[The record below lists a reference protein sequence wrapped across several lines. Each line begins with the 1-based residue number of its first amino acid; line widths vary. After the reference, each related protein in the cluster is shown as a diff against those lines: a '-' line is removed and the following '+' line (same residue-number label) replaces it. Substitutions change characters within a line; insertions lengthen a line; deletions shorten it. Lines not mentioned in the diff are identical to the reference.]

1 MADLDVIEAAQSV
14 ILIGSQADGTEETP
28 IGSTNIRELLVV
40 EKLLDAGLDDEISI
54 TAGTP
59 VEVKVG
65 ASKKADRKVVIIQP
79 IDGKIKWGF
88 SNTTQSFPL
97 FKLQPLVINAGPN
110 TDIWI
115 DAVSGTVNVAIGEG

>member
-1 MADLDVIEAAQSV
+1 MADLDGIEAAQSV
-14 ILIGSQADGTEETP
+14 KIMGSEADGTEETP
-28 IGSTNIRELLVV
+28 VGSTGLGEFHVV

-65 ASKKADRKVVIIQP
+65 ASRKTDRKVVIVQP
-79 IDGKIKWGF
+79 TDGKIKWGF

-97 FKLQPLVINAGPN
+97 YKLQHAIISAGPD
-110 TDIWI
+110 TAIWV
-115 DAVSGTVNVAIGEG
+115 DAISGTVNVAIGEA